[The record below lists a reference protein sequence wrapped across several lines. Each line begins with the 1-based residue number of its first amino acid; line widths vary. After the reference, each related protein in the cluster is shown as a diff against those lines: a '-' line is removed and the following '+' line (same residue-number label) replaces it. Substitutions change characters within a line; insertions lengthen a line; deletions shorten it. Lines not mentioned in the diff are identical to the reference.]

1 VISVLVPF
9 LNEERHIAAAVAAMR
24 AQTFDGQVEFLLID
38 GGSTDGTRALVEA
51 LVAGDERFH
60 VIEDPDTTVPARL
73 NLGLREARGDL
84 IARMDAHALF
94 PPRYLELGARR
105 LAGGDVASVSGPQI
119 AVGEGPWS
127 RRVALALRSRLG
139 RGEVQFRHLAA
150 REVEVESGYC
160 GMWRRDLLE
169 SLGGWNELASS
180 AEDTELAARV
190 RRAGGRIVCVPE
202 MAASYL
208 PRESLRGL
216 ALQYGRYA
224 HRRAWIARRH
234 PEVLRPSH
242 ALPPAIV
249 LALVFSLLGRP
260 AVAAAARRA
269 LALYAAALVLESA
282 RVGRD
287 APLADALTLPAVY
300 ATMHLSWGAGF
311 LAGCLRSLSDPRP
324 PGRPSA

>member
-1 VISVLVPF
+1 MISVLVPF

-24 AQTFDGQVEFLLID
+24 AQTYDGGVEFLLID
-38 GGSTDGTRALVEA
+38 GGSTDGTRALLDA
-51 LVAGDERFH
+51 LVAGDERFR
-60 VIEDPDTTVPARL
+60 VIELPGTTVPARL
-73 NLGLREARGDL
+73 NLGLREARGEL

-139 RGEVQFRHLAA
+139 RGEVEFRHLSAH
-150 REVEVESGYC
+150 EVEVDSGYC
-160 GMWRRDLLE
+160 GMWRRELLE
-169 SLGGWNELASS
+169 SHGGWNELASS
-180 AEDTELAARV
+180 GEDTELAARV
-190 RRAGGRIVCVPE
+190 RRGGGRIVCVPE
-202 MAASYL
+202 MAATYL

-249 LALVFSLLGRP
+249 LAIALSVLGRP
-260 AVAAAARRA
+260 TVARGARRV
-269 LALYAAALVLESA
+269 LALYLAGLALESA

-287 APLADALTLPAVY
+287 APLADALALPAVY
-300 ATMHLSWGAGF
+300 ATMHVSWGAGF
-311 LAGCLRSLSDPRP
+311 LVGWVESLSDP
-324 PGRPSA
+324 GRPELP

>member
-1 VISVLVPF
+1 MISVLVPF
-9 LNEERHIAAAVAAMR
+9 LNEERHIADAVAAMR
-24 AQTFDGQVEFLLID
+24 AQTYAGEMEFLLID
-38 GGSTDGTRALVEA
+38 GGSTDGTRALLDP
-51 LVAGDERFH
+51 LVAGDERFR
-60 VIEDPDTTVPARL
+60 VIDDPGTTVPARL
-73 NLGLREARGDL
+73 NRGLRESRGEL

-105 LAGGDVASVSGPQI
+105 LAAGDVI

-139 RGEVQFRHLAA
+139 RGEVQFRHLPAS
-150 REVEVESGYC
+150 EVEIDSGYC

-169 SLGGWNELASS
+169 SHGGWNELASS
-180 AEDTELAARV
+180 GEDTELAARV

-202 MAASYL
+202 MAAIYQ
-208 PRESLRGL
+208 PRDTLKGL

-249 LALVFSLLGRP
+249 VAIALSVLGRP
-260 AVAAAARRA
+260 TVARAARRGLTLYVAA
-269 LALYAAALVLESA
+269 LALESA

-287 APLADALTLPAVY
+287 APLADAVALPAVY
-300 ATMHLSWGAGF
+300 ATMHVSWGAGF
-311 LAGCLRSLSDPRP
+311 LAGCLESLSDPGRP
-324 PGRPSA
+324 ERPSA

>member
-9 LNEERHIAAAVAAMR
+9 LNEERHIAEAVAAMR
-24 AQTFDGQVEFLLID
+24 AQTYAGGMEFLLID
-38 GGSTDGTRALVEA
+38 GGSTDATRALLDPV
-51 LVAGDERFH
+51 VAGDERFR
-60 VIEDPDTTVPARL
+60 VIDDPDTTVPARL
-73 NLGLREARGDL
+73 NLGLRESRGEL

-105 LAGGDVASVSGPQI
+105 LAAGDVASVSGPQI

-139 RGEVQFRHLAA
+139 RGEAQFRHLPAG
-150 REVEVESGYC
+150 EVEIDSGYC
-160 GMWRRDLLE
+160 GMWRRELLE
-169 SLGGWNELASS
+169 SHGGWNELASF

-202 MAASYL
+202 MAAIYQ
-208 PRESLRGL
+208 PRDTLGGL

-249 LALVFSLLGRP
+249 LAIVLSVLGRP
-260 AVAAAARRA
+260 TVARGARRA
-269 LALYAAALVLESA
+269 LALYLSALALESV

-287 APLADALTLPAVY
+287 APLADALALPAVY

-311 LAGCLRSLSDPRP
+311 LAGCLEGLSDP
-324 PGRPSA
+324 GRPERP